1 MPPHH
6 CVKRVQHSIGFEHTH
21 QQRTACTPPHSAVKE
36 VVDAKGRHYA
46 LKAMKKEDV
55 HWENVRYCAW
65 PGLACPALPAWVR
78 GITEDSHS
86 ASCPATSCPANPMQV
101 NNEKKVMIELLM
113 QDNPFLVGLLAT
125 GNDKDNLYM
134 LLELCTGGWWLAAAA
149 LPVCHVFR
157 AL

>member
-1 MPPHH
+1 
-6 CVKRVQHSIGFEHTH
+6 
-21 QQRTACTPPHSAVKE
+21 
-36 VVDAKGRHYA
+36 
-46 LKAMKKEDV
+46 
-55 HWENVRYCAW
+55 
-65 PGLACPALPAWVR
+65 
-78 GITEDSHS
+78 
-86 ASCPATSCPANPMQV
+86 MQV